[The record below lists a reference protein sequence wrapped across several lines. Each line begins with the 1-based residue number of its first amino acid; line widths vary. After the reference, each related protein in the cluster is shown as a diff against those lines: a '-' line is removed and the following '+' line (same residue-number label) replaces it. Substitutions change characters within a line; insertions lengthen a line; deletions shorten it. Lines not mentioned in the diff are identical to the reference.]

1 MVHLGLCFF
10 ILHLRSRSYGTP
22 ISTYHFCNLKLTFLR
37 YELFHTS
44 CINLWQIC
52 HTFHFLS
59 QYFLF
64 SHNLHV
70 LFYNQYILVYLL
82 FFVTAWQERE
92 LKMSNLPLSPSLERE
107 HFLLSCWVCWVPPT
121 SILDIA
127 LIFLHGEGVKVS
139 ARRQGK

>member
-44 CINLWQIC
+44 CVNLWQIC
-52 HTFHFLS
+52 HTFHFYHNIFFFLTTCMS
-59 QYFLF
+59 FSITNIFWYIYF
-64 SHNLHV
+64 
-70 LFYNQYILVYLL
+70 